1 MNIWI
6 DELWRA
12 WRASL
17 RRPGFLVLASSVLAL
32 GIGASAA
39 VFALIDA
46 TLLRPLP
53 VPEASRLMAMGRLS
67 GDHVRFI
74 SLLQYGHLGPLDGV
88 ESVGLYQAGVSANIT
103 EAGAAEQVPAIRVDR
118 GMLPSMGLHVAVGRD
133 FSADE
138 DRPDG
143 PAAVLL
149 SDGFWKRHYDRNPA
163 VVGQSLSI
171 ESVPH
176 TIVGV
181 LPAAFTDVA
190 GAADLVLPLAVPS
203 DSRADASN
211 YLAVA
216 RLADGAV
223 RAQVGAQIDTRL
235 KAMYRSMGEGNLQD
249 ERFGLQEFTAWKHQG
264 ARSTLM
270 LFLASGCAVL
280 LIALV
285 NLTNLMLLRS
295 LARRHDVAVRRAL
308 GASLLRLMLPSLGEG
323 LLVGTGGAL
332 LGMVLAVVGLAAL
345 QAFIP
350 AEWLPDGV
358 LRLGAATWLLAF
370 AAGWGGALL
379 AAALAVARSRSQGTL
394 EALRDGGRGGI
405 GLRDGRLGR
414 ALVVAQVG
422 LAVLLLSAA
431 GIFMHAL
438 YDASRLPLGIDDGNI
453 LTFDLSPVRGDY
465 PDAAAVGAL
474 SQRLVQRLRDIPGVT
489 GAAVTTNLPSSQG
502 IFGQLNINIEMPGG
516 GSLNVQYHAVDPG
529 FFRLF
534 GLQSREGRGF
544 TRDDLRGSEPVA
556 VVSRNLADRIDGGHA
571 LGQRVLVE
579 GGGQTRWPARIV
591 GVVDDTYQYGPLQP
605 KQPVLYV
612 PLTQMPEPLLT
623 LFRDFEPLRFAVRGR
638 GNPADWAA
646 TVRAAVTEIAP
657 RQPIAHLRSMRSIVH
672 ETTQDARLSLWLIG
686 LFAVLALL
694 LAAAGMYAVMAV
706 AVAAREREFGVRT
719 ALGAPPSQL
728 MLHVLRGGLRQIL
741 VGLLLGV
748 IATALVARWLGTLL
762 MQLAGRAGGL
772 DPLVLAGVS
781 MLLLAAGLVACLWPA
796 LRASRVH
803 PMRALR
809 ADP

>member
-1 MNIWI
+1 MSIWLAEI
-6 DELWRA
+6 GRA

-53 VPEASRLMAMGRLS
+53 VPEASRLMAMGHLA
-67 GDHVRFI
+67 GDRVRFI

-103 EAGAAEQVPAIRVDR
+103 ESGAPEQVPAIRVDR
-118 GMLPSMGLHVAVGRD
+118 GMLPTLGLRVVVGRD

-143 PAAVLL
+143 PPVVLL
-149 SDGFWKRHYDRNPA
+149 SDGFWKRHYGRNPA

-181 LPAAFTDVA
+181 LPPTFTEVV
-190 GAADLVLPLAVPS
+190 GVGDLVLPLAVPP

-211 YLAVA
+211 YLAIA

-223 RAQVGAQIDTRL
+223 RAQVSAQIDTRL
-235 KAMYRSMGEGNLQD
+235 KTMYRSMGEGDVQA
-249 ERFGLQEFTAWKHQG
+249 ERFGLQQFTAWKHEG

-308 GASLLRLMLPSLGEG
+308 GAPLLRLMLPALGEG

-332 LGMVLAVVGLAAL
+332 LGMVLAVTGLAAL

-358 LRLGAATWLLAF
+358 MRPGAATWLLAL

-379 AAALAVARSRSQGTL
+379 AATLAVARSRSPGTL
-394 EALRDGGRGGI
+394 EALRDGGRGGT
-405 GLRDGRLGR
+405 GTRDGRLGR
-414 ALVVAQVG
+414 ALVVAQVS

-431 GIFMHAL
+431 GVFMHAL
-438 YDASRLPLGIDDGNI
+438 YDASRLPLGIDDGSI
-453 LTFDLSPVRGDY
+453 LTFDLSPVRADY
-465 PDAAAVGAL
+465 PDAAAVEGL

-489 GAAVTTNLPSSQG
+489 DAAVTTNLPSSQG
-502 IFGQLNINIEMPGG
+502 IFGQLNTNIEMPGG

-534 GLQSREGRGF
+534 GLQPHEGRGF

-556 VVSRNLADRIDGGHA
+556 VVSRNLADRMDGGHGI
-571 LGQRVLVE
+571 GQQVLVE
-579 GGGQTRWPARIV
+579 GGGQRRWPVRIV

-612 PLTQMPEPLLT
+612 PLTQMPVPLLT

-638 GNPADWAA
+638 GNPADWVAA
-646 TVRAAVTEIAP
+646 VRAAVTEIAP
-657 RQPIAHLRSMRSIVH
+657 RQPIAHLRSMRSIVR
-672 ETTQDARLSLWLIG
+672 ETTRDARLSLWLIG
-686 LFAVLALL
+686 LFAALALL

-706 AVAAREREFGVRT
+706 AVASREREFGVRT
-719 ALGAPPSQL
+719 ALGAPPAQL
-728 MLHVLRGGLRQIL
+728 MAHVLRGGLRQIL
-741 VGLLLGV
+741 AGLLLGV
-748 IATALVARWLGTLL
+748 IATALVARWLGSLL
-762 MQLAGRAGGL
+762 MQLAGRDGGL
-772 DPLVLAGVS
+772 DPLVLAGVAV
-781 MLLLAAGLVACLWPA
+781 LLLAAGLVACLLPA